1 MRKKSSPP
9 PARYLFEKIPKKML
23 VIGAGVI
30 GVELGSVYQRLGSE
44 VVFIEFLDRICP
56 TLDESISKNL
66 QQLLTAQG
74 MTFHLSS
81 KVTNANISDTVTLQ
95 VSSADKGE
103 SQITGDV
110 VLVCIGR
117 RPYTQGLQ
125 LEKAGITLTPKRA
138 RFLSAACSA
147 PPHRTFMPSEM

>member
-1 MRKKSSPP
+1 
-9 PARYLFEKIPKKML
+9 ML

-81 KVTNANISDTVTLQ
+81 KVANAQISDTVTLH
-95 VSSADKGE
+95 VSGPGNTA
-103 SQITGDV
+103 SQISGDV

-117 RPYTQGLQ
+117 RP
-125 LEKAGITLTPKRA
+125 TPKASSSKKQGSRPPPKDS
-138 RFLSAACSA
+138 FPSAARSA
-147 PPHRTFMPSEM
+147 PPRPTSTPSAT